1 MSEDDFKKATS
12 NLKKTVPLMM
22 KHRIA
27 ATPANY
33 ALWYTYVDNAIPELN
48 SELDYILNSFGFCP
62 AATGDQLYKDYIAS
76 NTETNVHQLKENVE
90 VLVHELSSS
99 MDDALSDTNA
109 FTEVIDK
116 SFSNL
121 EKVQN
126 ENLSLDEA
134 MNVMRNLIGEAQGIR
149 HSTAF
154 LNDQLNNASQEI
166 ARLKTQLAQ
175 VHKAA
180 LFDSLSGLYNRRA
193 FDDDLAAL
201 MQSEQ
206 ALSLIFLDIDHFK
219 VFNDEYGHLFGDTV
233 IRAIAKRLQSTCQA
247 GITAYRY
254 GGEEFALLV
263 PHKSLRV
270 ARQFAEMLR
279 TSIERLNVKDR
290 RTSKQVSSITASFG
304 VAEKTANDTPETIVE
319 RADRKLYEAKKLGR
333 NRVMPF

>member
-1 MSEDDFKKATS
+1 MSEDEFKRATS
-12 NLKKTVPLMM
+12 NLKKAVPLMM

-27 ATPANY
+27 ATPSNY

-48 SELDYILNSFGFCP
+48 QELDYILGSFGFCP
-62 AATGDQLYKDYIAS
+62 VATGDQLYKDYIAS
-76 NTETNVHQLKENVE
+76 KSETTINELRQNVE
-90 VLVHELSSS
+90 LLVHEISSS
-99 MDDALSDTNA
+99 MDDTLSDTSA
-109 FTEVIDK
+109 FSQVIDK
-116 SFSNL
+116 SFANL

-126 ENLSLDEA
+126 ENLSIDEA
-134 MNVMRNLIGEAQGIR
+134 MGVIRQLVSESKDIR
-149 HSTAF
+149 HSTQF
-154 LNDQLNNASQEI
+154 LNQQLNSASQEI
-166 ARLKTQLAQ
+166 SRLKSQLAQ

-193 FDDDLAAL
+193 FDDDLASL

-206 ALSLIFLDIDHFK
+206 SLSLIFLDIDHFK

-233 IRAIAKRLQSTCQA
+233 IRAIAKRLQKSCQA

-279 TSIERLNVKDR
+279 TSIEKLNVKDR
-290 RTSKQVSSITASFG
+290 RTSEQVSSITASFG
-304 VAEKTANDTPETIVE
+304 VAEKMPKDTAESLVE
-319 RADRKLYEAKKLGR
+319 RADRKLYEAKKMGR

>member
-1 MSEDDFKKATS
+1 MNEDDFKKATS
-12 NLKKTVPLMM
+12 NLKKAVPLMI

-48 SELDYILNSFGFCP
+48 LELDYILNSFGFCP
-62 AATGDQLYKDYIAS
+62 TATGDQLYRDFIAS
-76 NTETNVHQLKENVE
+76 KTETNVTQLKQNVE

-109 FTEVIDK
+109 FSEVIDK

-121 EKVQN
+121 EKVQDK
-126 ENLSLDEA
+126 NLSIEEA
-134 MNVMRNLIGEAQGIR
+134 MQVIRDLVSESQGIR
-149 HSTAF
+149 HSTNF

-166 ARLKTQLAQ
+166 SRLKTQLAQ

-193 FDDDLAAL
+193 FDDDLASLVQA
-201 MQSEQ
+201 EQ
-206 ALSLIFLDIDHFK
+206 TLSLIFLDIDHFK
-219 VFNDEYGHLFGDTV
+219 VFNDEYGHLFGDNV

-279 TSIERLNVKDR
+279 TSIEKLNVKDR
-290 RTSKQVSSITASFG
+290 RTSEQVSSITASFG
-304 VAEKTANDTPETIVE
+304 VAEKMPNDTPEAIVE